1 MIEMGLIVAIGLG
14 VLYARLG
21 WRARLWVNSHPLFM
35 DIAVFIFLNVLHWG
49 TFSGLMVAAAGALF
63 CSLTISL
70 TRKVWGYMEHNTY
83 VPGWVNLKETK

>member
-63 CSLTISL
+63 CSLSISL
-70 TRKVWGYMEHNTY
+70 PRRVRGYKEHNTC
-83 VPGWVNLKETK
+83 VPE